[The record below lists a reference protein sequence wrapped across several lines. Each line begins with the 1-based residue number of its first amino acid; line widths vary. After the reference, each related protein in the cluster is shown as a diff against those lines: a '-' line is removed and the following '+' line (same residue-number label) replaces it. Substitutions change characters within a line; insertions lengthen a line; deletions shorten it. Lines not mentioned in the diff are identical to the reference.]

1 MKRLEAIA
9 LLKEITSSKAVIPV
23 WVSLEN
29 ASSNEYEL
37 HIKPENSDSASLKSI
52 VEVHNLELKEVEGFW
67 VIYRNGS
74 VRQRLPKNQKLEVL
88 EQMG

>member
-1 MKRLEAIA
+1 LR
-9 LLKEITSSKAVIPV
+9 
-23 WVSLEN
+23 
-29 ASSNEYEL
+29 
-37 HIKPENSDSASLKSI
+37 SI